1 MLEAE
6 TKKMEEKLDLVKQMI
21 LDSLELMEFTGIMVK
36 SYLDTST
43 LEDNISTIILRIF
56 SRQLS

>member
-1 MLEAE
+1 MWVLNMSRNLHLA
-6 TKKMEEKLDLVKQMI
+6 
-21 LDSLELMEFTGIMVK
+21 LELMEFTGIMVK

-56 SRQLS
+56 RGNLVK